1 MANFSSVTESAANT
15 AVTLTITMP
24 SKKNRIVL
32 RDLVI
37 STRGADL
44 ATDVEVDVKNNG
56 TEVWSMN
63 LRAGQ
68 LFGAHIPFPKNGPIV
83 CKEGDMTIT
92 AGAGGA
98 SVLVKI
104 AATYEIF

>member
-1 MANFSSVTESAANT
+1 MAVLSAVTESSANT

-24 SKKNRIVL
+24 TGKHRIYL
-32 RDLVI
+32 RSLTVT
-37 STRGADL
+37 TRGADL
-44 ATDVEVDVKNNG
+44 ATDVEVDVDDNAV
-56 TEVWSMN
+56 EVWSMS

-68 LFGAHIPFPKNGPIV
+68 IAAAHVEFPKNGPV
-83 CKEGDMTIT
+83 VARAGDMTIT

-104 AATYEIF
+104 AATYELI